1 VIILTG
7 NPFLPIGPGGPYAL
21 GSIKK
26 RIKNKK
32 NNSNGENVKFTS
44 EYI

>member
-1 VIILTG
+1 VTALIGKVIILTG

-32 NNSNGENVKFTS
+32 KTIQMEKT
-44 EYI
+44 